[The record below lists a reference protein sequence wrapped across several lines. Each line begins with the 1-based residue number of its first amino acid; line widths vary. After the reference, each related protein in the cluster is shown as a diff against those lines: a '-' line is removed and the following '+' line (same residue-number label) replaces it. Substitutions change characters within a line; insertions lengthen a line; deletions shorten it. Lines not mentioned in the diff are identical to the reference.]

1 MMSQPNLE
9 QLIASLAAEISQV
22 PGVSAVVLGG
32 SRARGTQT
40 EKSDIDLG
48 IYYHPERPLD
58 LAALGRVAAQ
68 FDDARRADALTPLGG
83 WGPWI
88 NGGGWLTVQG
98 IAVDFIYRDLAKVT
112 KIIDDCQSGRV
123 EIFYQPGHPHG
134 FVSSIYMAELAVCK
148 LLWESDLGEVSALK
162 AQTDPYPASL
172 AQAIINS
179 FAWEINFS
187 LGIARKAVSR
197 GDVVYACGCC
207 FRAAMC
213 LLQVLFAL
221 NGEYWLNEKG
231 AVLVTEKFSL
241 CPQNFRNRI
250 ELAFATLSPQ
260 ALDIEQAIDLL
271 DELSAEVGL
280 ILEKA

>member
-1 MMSQPNLE
+1 MSQPNFE

-32 SRARGTQT
+32 SRARGSLTD
-40 EKSDIDLG
+40 KSYMELG
-48 IYYHPERPLD
+48 IYYHPERELD

-112 KIIDDCQSGRV
+112 KIIDDCQNGRV

-148 LLWESDLGEVSALK
+148 LLWESNLGEVSALK

-197 GDVVYACGCC
+197 GDVVYASGCC

-213 LLQVLFAL
+213 MLQVLFAL
-221 NGEYWLNEKG
+221 NKEYWLNEKG
-231 AVLVTEKFSL
+231 AVLGTEKFAL
-241 CPQNFRNRI
+241 CPQNFRGRI

-260 ALDIEQAIDLL
+260 GSEIGQAIDLL
-271 DELSAEVGL
+271 DELSAEIGL